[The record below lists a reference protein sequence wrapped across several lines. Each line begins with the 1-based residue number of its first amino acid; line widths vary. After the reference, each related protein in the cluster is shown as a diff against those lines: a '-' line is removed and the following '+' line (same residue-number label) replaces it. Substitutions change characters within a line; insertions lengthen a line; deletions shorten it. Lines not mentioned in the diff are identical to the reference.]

1 LRQSCKCRADHI
13 CGESRQLELLLTT
26 KGAAG
31 MGKKLRVVE
40 KRKRA
45 KKNIKRKKQEK
56 NKKTSLR

>member
-1 LRQSCKCRADHI
+1 MTYFFFYSKT
-13 CGESRQLELLLTT
+13 GTS